1 MKILQYTDS
10 GLVLCSC
17 ALVAMLLG
25 SCAASLGHVHDLI
38 CVQWFL

>member
-25 SCAASLGHVHDLI
+25 SWAASLGHVHD
-38 CVQWFL
+38 VVRAAWFL